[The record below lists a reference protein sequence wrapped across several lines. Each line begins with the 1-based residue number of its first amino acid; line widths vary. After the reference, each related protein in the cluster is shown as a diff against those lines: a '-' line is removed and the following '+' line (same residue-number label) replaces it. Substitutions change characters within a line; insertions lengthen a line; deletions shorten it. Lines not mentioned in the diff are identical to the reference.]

1 MEFASDNTSGVHPRI
16 LDAILAANAGPVA
29 SYGADPF
36 TAAAR
41 RALAD
46 LFETEVHVTLVTT
59 GSAANSLAL
68 SALVPPHGTVFCHG
82 EAHINTDECGA
93 PELFTGGAKLTPV
106 SGRAAKITPEAIAR
120 VHRNFV
126 RGFHQQLPAAVS
138 ITQATEF
145 GAVYTA
151 AEIAEIGAYCRAH
164 GLHLHMDGARFA
176 NAVASTGARPA
187 DLTWKAGVD
196 ALSFGATKNGAMG
209 VEAVVFF
216 NAALAERFDFR
227 VKRTGHVLSKGR
239 FLGAQMAAYLA
250 DGLWLENAR
259 HANAMAA
266 RLAAGLSTLAGVR
279 LATVPEANEVF
290 AILPRP
296 LHEALTASGAHYYDW
311 PGDGPDG
318 GGIGPDEVLVRF
330 VCSFLTAEAE
340 VDRLIAL
347 AGNPA
352 SEGAAR

>member
-16 LDAILAANAGPVA
+16 LDALLAANAGAVA

-41 RALAD
+41 QALAEV
-46 LFETEVHVTLVTT
+46 FETKVEVALVTT

-68 SALVPPHGTVFCHG
+68 AALVPPHGTVFCHG

-106 SGRAAKITPEAIAR
+106 AGRAAKITPEAIAR

-151 AEIAEIGAYCRAH
+151 GEVAAIGAYSRAH

-176 NAVASTGARPA
+176 NAVASGGASPA
-187 DLTWKAGVD
+187 ALTWQAGVD
-196 ALSFGATKNGAMG
+196 VLSFGATKNGAMG

-216 NAALAERFDFR
+216 NPALAERFAFR

-250 DGLWLENAR
+250 DGLWLDNAR
-259 HANAMAA
+259 HANAMAT
-266 RLAAGLSTLAGVR
+266 RLAAGLSPVPGVR
-279 LATVPEANEVF
+279 LATAPEANEVF
-290 AILPRP
+290 ALLPRP
-296 LHEALTASGAHYYDW
+296 LHEALTAQGAHYYDW
-311 PGDGPDG
+311 PGEGPDG

-330 VCSFLTAEAE
+330 VCSFLTTAEE
-340 VDRLIAL
+340 VDRLTTL
-347 AGNPA
+347 AANLA
-352 SEGAAR
+352 SGADAR